1 MNLPNSPFLYPI
13 LDSAF
18 SDDLIQDGGTL
29 LRAGVR
35 ILQLRA
41 KNFTK
46 FMLFEIAEQLIP
58 VCEEARALLIIN
70 DLVDVALVS
79 SAAGVHLGQED
90 FPVTEAAKILPDKI
104 IGLSTHN
111 IQQFSTALSL
121 PLSYIA
127 IGPIYHTTTK
137 PAAGRAVGVE
147 FLKKVRPL
155 TKTPIVC
162 IGGIT
167 EDRIPDLIAAGADGI
182 AVVSALYSSSSL
194 SESVSRL
201 QKRIGR

>member
-1 MNLPNSPFLYPI
+1 MNLPTSPFLYPI

-18 SDDLIQDGGTL
+18 SDDLIRDGRTL

-35 ILQLRA
+35 IFQLRA

-46 FMLFEIAEQLIP
+46 FKVFEIAEQLIP
-58 VCEEARALLIIN
+58 ICEETGALLIIN

-79 SAAGVHLGQED
+79 SVAGVHLGQED
-90 FPVTEAAKILPDKI
+90 FPATEARKILPAKI

-111 IQQFSTALSL
+111 IQQFSTAHSL

-127 IGPIYHTTTK
+127 IGPVYGTRTK

-155 TKTPIVC
+155 TEIPIVC

-182 AVVSALYSSSSL
+182 AVVSALYSSPSL
-194 SESVSRL
+194 YESVSRL